1 MDVRYFHLLVK
12 HLGLRGQNV
21 HLSLNVSMP
30 RLRVCMTKIAGDFRH
45 ANNICSSRNGPL
57 AGRFCWN
64 Y

>member
-12 HLGLRGQNV
+12 HLGLRRQNV

-30 RLRVCMTKIAGDFRH
+30 RLRVCMKKIAGDFLH
-45 ANNICSSRNGPL
+45 ANNTCSIGNGPL
-57 AGRFCWN
+57 AGRFRWN